1 MSILIDW
8 ITQIIIFLLLASVID
23 ILVSST
29 KMKKYVKLVTGLI
42 LVLILLKP
50 IFYVLQIDIEQA
62 VRTSI
67 NQVNL
72 ERNHD
77 KSIKNLIEFQ
87 KSEIQTTH
95 DAYILKQMAVQ
106 LTEIAEKP
114 LLENYKVEIKNID
127 FQFTETAAEVSFE
140 GLEKVIVYIKES
152 KGGEGAVSLVDD
164 VVIDMNNP
172 VETKGN
178 EDTEQIE
185 SFLRELWE
193 MGDKDLTVIKEG
205 GIT

>member
-8 ITQIIIFLLLASVID
+8 ITQIIIFLLLATVIEL
-23 ILVSST
+23 LVSST

-72 ERNHD
+72 ERNQD
-77 KSIKNLIEFQ
+77 KSITNLIEFQ

-114 LLENYKVEIKNID
+114 LLENYRVEIKNID
-127 FQFTETAAEVSFE
+127 FQFTEASEVSFE

-178 EDTEQIE
+178 ENNEQIE

>member
-8 ITQIIIFLLLASVID
+8 ITQIIIFLLLATVIEL
-23 ILVSST
+23 LVSST

-72 ERNHD
+72 ERNQD
-77 KSIKNLIEFQ
+77 KSITNLIEFQ

-114 LLENYKVEIKNID
+114 LSENYRVEIKNID
-127 FQFTETAAEVSFE
+127 FQFTEASEVSFE

-178 EDTEQIE
+178 ENNEQIE

>member
-8 ITQIIIFLLLASVID
+8 ITQIIIFLLLATVIEL
-23 ILVSST
+23 LVSST

-72 ERNHD
+72 ERNQD
-77 KSIKNLIEFQ
+77 KSITNLIEFQ

-114 LLENYKVEIKNID
+114 LLENYRVEIKNID
-127 FQFTETAAEVSFE
+127 FQFTEASEVSFE

-178 EDTEQIE
+178 ENNEQIE
-185 SFLRELWE
+185 AFLRELWE

>member
-8 ITQIIIFLLLASVID
+8 ITQIIIFLLLATVIEL
-23 ILVSST
+23 LVSST

-72 ERNHD
+72 ERNQD
-77 KSIKNLIEFQ
+77 KSITNLIEFQ

-106 LTEIAEKP
+106 LIEIAEKP
-114 LLENYKVEIKNID
+114 LLENYRVEIKNID
-127 FQFTETAAEVSFE
+127 FQFTEASEVSFE

-178 EDTEQIE
+178 ENNEQIE